1 MHCTCIASESIQL
14 AAAASAAA
22 AVSGMGMYHLYIDQT
37 DRPSQMQ
44 QGSERRGAVAAAP
57 PRAALALQAALWL
70 RSKPRQHSASLS
82 GNRPASPEADWFL
95 LLSCLLLSLPAHRS
109 PASCRPPGSTSL
121 PLPQLWWH
129 KQLSHHS
136 STQMHRGKAAAAVV
150 AAACGGPATGPALCH
165 SQQCAA
171 AVCAWQQCCW
181 AVCSGCNNIEHIREI
196 GVMQQCRGDALCK

>member
-109 PASCRPPGSTSL
+109 PASCRPPGSTSPPLLL
-121 PLPQLWWH
+121 PWWH
-129 KQLSHHS
+129 KQHS
-136 STQMHRGKAAAAVV
+136 GLQHAQHRQQNTAPAAAAVAAVVGVCEAFQLVLAGWFFSSSSICV
-150 AAACGGPATGPALCH
+150 AAL
-165 SQQCAA
+165 QCS
-171 AVCAWQQCCW
+171 C
-181 AVCSGCNNIEHIREI
+181 
-196 GVMQQCRGDALCK
+196 L